1 MIEGAA
7 SAAHETSRAG
17 TVQAGSRGARS
28 IVLAWA
34 VAASIVVHA
43 AVLIATLPGGRPGI
57 PRSTSIELQATLV
70 EAPAREQ
77 GPEQPAPV
85 PPVLAALP
93 DRSPVTVP
101 APESASPTMPRS
113 SSAAPRPGLGKVEVT
128 AELLIDRTR
137 LGGYA
142 ARQMNMFPAEVDRPA
157 RLDQKIVARY
167 PQSALA
173 QGREDEVVVW
183 AIVEESGTV
192 DEVYVAQGSE
202 EFAAEAIAAV
212 RAARFI
218 PAEDNLKPTRYPIAL
233 QFDFR
238 AGGGNAVARAK

>member
-1 MIEGAA
+1 MIEGAP
-7 SAAHETSRAG
+7 SATLEATRAG
-17 TVQAGSRGARS
+17 TVQAGSRGVRP

-34 VAASIVVHA
+34 VVASIAVHA
-43 AVLIATLPGGRPGI
+43 AFLIATLPGGKPGI
-57 PRSTSIELQATLV
+57 PQSTSLELQATLV
-70 EAPAREQ
+70 AVPATEQ
-77 GPEQPAPV
+77 GPEQPIPV

-93 DRSPVTVP
+93 DRSPITVP
-101 APESASPTMPRS
+101 APERAMPATPRQ
-113 SSAAPRPGLGKVEVT
+113 SSAAARPGVGKIEVA
-128 AELLIDRTR
+128 AELLSDRTR

-167 PQSALA
+167 PQAALA

-183 AIVEESGTV
+183 VIVEESGTV
-192 DEVYVAQGSE
+192 DEVYVTQGTE
-202 EFAAEAIAAV
+202 EFATEVIAAV
-212 RAARFI
+212 RASRFV
-218 PAEDNLKPTRYPIAL
+218 PAEDNLKSIRYPIAL